1 MAWEFRWL
9 ILLEIILGQIPEAI
23 YFALFMIFAKELKRN
38 KALFVLFMV
47 FEYLA
52 LKHFIK
58 FDVLFQILYT
68 AMTYLNLKVFY
79 KDKAI
84 ITDIFVFMGAS
95 LLLIIT
101 SILSYVPA
109 NILIKDMYLAFYVAL
124 AINRALMI
132 ILLAVLK
139 NRLPKLYK
147 SYRFFWNRHRNTTV
161 KIRSLTLRN
170 ISIILFNV
178 MFYIIN
184 ICMLVAVVYGK

>member
-1 MAWEFRWL
+1 M
-9 ILLEIILGQIPEAI
+9 LEIILGQIPEAI
-23 YFALFMIFAKELKRN
+23 YFALFMIFAKELKTKRT
-38 KALFVLFMV
+38 LFVLFMV

-52 LKHFIK
+52 LKYFIK
-58 FDVLFQILYT
+58 FDVLFQLLYT
-68 AMTYLNLKVFY
+68 IMTFSNLKVLY

-95 LLLIIT
+95 LLLIFA
-101 SILSYVPA
+101 SILSYVPT
-109 NILIKDMYLAFYVAL
+109 NILIKDIYVAFYVAL
-124 AINRALMI
+124 TINRI
-132 ILLAVLK
+132 IMFGSLVLLK

-147 SYRFFWNRHRNTTV
+147 NYRFFWNRHRDKSV

-184 ICMLVAVVYGK
+184 VCMLVALMYRK

>member
-1 MAWEFRWL
+1 M
-9 ILLEIILGQIPEAI
+9 LEIILGQIPEAI

-38 KALFVLFMV
+38 KALFVLFMI

-68 AMTYLNLKVFY
+68 VMTFLNLKVFY

-95 LLLIIT
+95 LLLIVT
-101 SILSYVPA
+101 SALSYIPV
-109 NILIKDMYLAFYVAL
+109 NILIKDIYVAFYIAL
-124 AINRALMI
+124 AINRILMVTSL
-132 ILLAVLK
+132 ILLK
-139 NRLPKLYK
+139 NKLPKLYK

-184 ICMLVAVVYGK
+184 VCMLVAVVYGK

>member
-1 MAWEFRWL
+1 M
-9 ILLEIILGQIPEAI
+9 LEIILGQIPEAI
-23 YFALFMIFAKELKRN
+23 YFALFMIFAKELKTKRT
-38 KALFVLFMV
+38 LFVLFMV

-52 LKHFIK
+52 LKYFIK
-58 FDVLFQILYT
+58 FDVLFQLLYT
-68 AMTYLNLKVFY
+68 IMTFSNLKVLY

-95 LLLIIT
+95 LLLILLSFI
-101 SILSYVPA
+101 SYVPI
-109 NILIKDMYLAFYVAL
+109 NLLIKDMYVAFYVAL
-124 AINRALMI
+124 TINRI
-132 ILLAVLK
+132 IMFGSLVLLK

-147 SYRFFWNRHRNTTV
+147 NYRFFWNRHRDKSV

-184 ICMLVAVVYGK
+184 IGMLVAFMYGK